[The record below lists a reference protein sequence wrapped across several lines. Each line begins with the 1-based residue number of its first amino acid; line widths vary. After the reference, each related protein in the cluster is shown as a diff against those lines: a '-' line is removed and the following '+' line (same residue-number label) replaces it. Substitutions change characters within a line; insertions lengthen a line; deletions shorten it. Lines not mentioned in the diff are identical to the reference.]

1 MLSASL
7 RHHNP
12 LAGLALLGVFLAV
25 AAAEI
30 IAYRRQ
36 GRAYNWR
43 EARLSL
49 GVATLQRIAT
59 GLSLLALVPLYTW
72 LFAHRLVTFPL
83 TGVAG
88 FIAALLIVEFAYYW
102 MHRASHRISWMWA
115 THSVHHSAEQLN
127 FLAAVRLGATGFISF
142 EWLPFAVVIG
152 VLGISPVTVSGL
164 LALDLAY
171 QFFLHS
177 DLLPRMD
184 TRQWL
189 FNTPSDHRVHHA
201 VNAAYIDRN
210 FGGMLIVFDRLF
222 GTYVAEHGEERPRYG
237 VAGEHPRRNAFAVLA
252 AGWVTL
258 FERVRAVHGVVPR
271 LRVVFGPPSLG

>member
-12 LAGLALLGVFLAV
+12 LAGPALLVVFLAV
-25 AAAEI
+25 AAVEV

-36 GRAYNWR
+36 GRAYDWR

-49 GVATLQRIAT
+49 GVAMIQRVAT
-59 GLSLLALVPLYTW
+59 ALSLLALVPLDRW
-72 LFAHRLVTFPL
+72 LYAHRLVTFPL
-83 TGVAG
+83 SGVAG
-88 FIAALLIVEFAYYW
+88 FVAALMIVEFAYYW
-102 MHRASHRISWMWA
+102 MHRASHRIGWMWA

-127 FLAAVRLGATGFISF
+127 FLAAIRLGATGFVSF
-142 EWLPFAVVIG
+142 EWLPFAAVVG
-152 VLGISPVTVSGL
+152 VLGVSPVTVSGL

-177 DLLPRMD
+177 DLLPRID
-184 TRQWL
+184 TWQWL

-201 VNAAYIDRN
+201 VNATYIDRN

-222 GTYVAEHGEERPRYG
+222 GTYAAERADERPRYG
-237 VAGEHPRRNAFAVLA
+237 VAGERPRTNALAVLG
-252 AGWVTL
+252 AGWATL
-258 FERVRAVHGVVPR
+258 FERFRAARGVVPR
-271 LRVVFGPPSLG
+271 LRVMLGPP